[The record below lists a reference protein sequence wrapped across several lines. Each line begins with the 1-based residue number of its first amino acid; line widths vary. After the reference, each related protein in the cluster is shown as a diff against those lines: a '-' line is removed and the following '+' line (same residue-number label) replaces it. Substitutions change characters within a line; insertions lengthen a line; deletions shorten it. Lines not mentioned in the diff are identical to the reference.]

1 MHIFKKNE
9 HGDTLIEVVL
19 SITILSTVIVSALN
33 IANLTYRIG
42 VQARERT
49 EAIHLAQMQ
58 AERLIALRDREMND
72 PAVRDLSPYET
83 DNSLFELAPLNGVA
97 NTGAAFHITNA
108 LGLAAG
114 NCTPADCGS
123 SRYTVNVTS
132 RTSGNPYTIASY
144 SNPAAPYNPPVWM
157 RATVTVTWDSLIG
170 SGAGEQNIIRFP
182 LWLADKR
189 GNTLAD
195 CTAKRGVADP
205 ANERCAYV
213 NGTLTPTGPPPPPP
227 RFALY
232 QLWNNVQSD
241 HFYTT
246 SVTARDEADSIHGY
260 ELQNGDGIAGYL
272 YESEQPNSD
281 PVIQLYSFTRTDH
294 FYTTSESEA
303 TTMANPTN
311 GGYIRGG
318 IIGYIPNTASTPG
331 TAPFYQLYSSITPDH
346 FYTRHMWE
354 RTSAEASFRDYQFQ
368 RILGYIFTGP

>member
-1 MHIFKKNE
+1 MKGIGRDQR
-9 HGDTLIEVVL
+9 GDTLIEVVL
-19 SITILSTVIVSALN
+19 SITILSTLVVSALN
-33 IANLTYRIG
+33 IANLTYRVG

-58 AERLIALRDREMND
+58 AERLIALRDREMTD
-72 PAVRDLSPYET
+72 PAIRDLNPYEN
-83 DNSLFELAPLNGVA
+83 DISLFELPPLNGVA
-97 NTGAAFHITNA
+97 NTGAPFHVNDSLA
-108 LGLAAG
+108 LQSG
-114 NCTPADCGS
+114 NCSTNDCGRYQVNIVS
-123 SRYTVNVTS
+123 STAS
-132 RTSGNPYTIASY
+132 SPYIPSTYA
-144 SNPAAPYNPPVWM
+144 NPAANYNPPVWM
-157 RATVTVTWDSLIG
+157 RARVVVTWNSIIG
-170 SGAGEQNIIRFP
+170 DGPGGGNRIEFP

-195 CTAKRGVADP
+195 CTAKRGAADP
-205 ANERCAYV
+205 DNERCAYV
-213 NGTLTPTGPPPPPP
+213 SGTLTPSGPPPPPP
-227 RFALY
+227 RMALY

-246 SVTARDEADSIHGY
+246 SVTNRDLADSVHGY

-272 YESEQPNSD
+272 YETEQPNSD
-281 PVIQLYSFTRTDH
+281 PVIQLYSFSRTDH
-294 FYTTSESEA
+294 FYTTSEAEA
-303 TTMANPTN
+303 TTMGDPTN

-331 TAPFYQLYSSITPDH
+331 TAPFYQLYSSLYPDH